1 MLYNKMEWE
10 RNSSEKKQLL
20 RNIKELEVER
30 DKALS
35 NANSHLLGSKED
47 IQNHIKVRLMGLNNL
62 VDQLYYYSLCF
73 WLGYEWFSGL
83 IVT

>member
-1 MLYNKMEWE
+1 M
-10 RNSSEKKQLL
+10 
-20 RNIKELEVER
+20 ER

-73 WLGYEWFSGL
+73 WLGYMNGFLG
-83 IVT
+83 